1 MLPSDESW
9 IIEQAKFNYSPLGK
23 SLENQTK
30 TIKDQGEKQNQL
42 KGIENNWLNLIYLLR
57 KWSW

>member
-1 MLPSDESW
+1 MCLTVEEMLPSDEGR

-42 KGIENNWLNLIYLLR
+42 KGIENN
-57 KWSW
+57 

>member
-1 MLPSDESW
+1 MLPSDESR

-42 KGIENNWLNLIYLLR
+42 KITMIVKQITYHI
-57 KWSW
+57 